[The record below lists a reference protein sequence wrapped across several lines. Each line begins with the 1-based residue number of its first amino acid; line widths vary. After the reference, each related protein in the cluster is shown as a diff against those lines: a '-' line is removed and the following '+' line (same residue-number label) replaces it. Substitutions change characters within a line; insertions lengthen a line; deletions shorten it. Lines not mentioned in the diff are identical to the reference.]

1 MTVIKRDGKKVEFD
15 VKKIERVINL
25 ANKSV
30 PPEKRIDAE
39 TVTEIVTEPKTTE
52 TETEAQYVTETV
64 TESVTVPTINP
75 ESKLSQKLK
84 DKIEAIQ
91 SPYRLLHW

>member
-39 TVTEIVTEPKTTE
+39 TVTEIT
-52 TETEAQYVTETV
+52 
-64 TESVTVPTINP
+64 N
-75 ESKLSQKLK
+75 
-84 DKIEAIQ
+84 
-91 SPYRLLHW
+91 